1 MKYMKWNPRWE
12 TGRQTHITGL
22 ICAFRDNTKAFHPFL
37 YGRYNFRLTCY
48 CILLLSSVFTDW
60 LPVNNHNPY
69 HITPNNYSTQALC
82 WAGHYIIISH
92 VSFRLEFCL
101 KFIYTI
107 LWTPLNTVCFKFTN
121 FSFRYT
127 LSCSSNVCKL
137 CVLFCSKYQQ
147 EFSLETVINA
157 I

>member
-1 MKYMKWNPRWE
+1 MKYMKRNPRWE
-12 TGRQTHITGL
+12 TGRHTNITEL
-22 ICAFRDNTKAFHPFL
+22 IGALHDNTKAFHPFFTEDKISDYPAIVFCCYL
-37 YGRYNFRLTCY
+37 QCLQIGYRQIITTLTT
-48 CILLLSSVFTDW
+48 LH
-60 LPVNNHNPY
+60 P
-69 HITPNNYSTQALC
+69 ITITHRHC
-82 WAGHYIIISH
+82 VERGHYIIISH

-127 LSCSSNVCKL
+127 LSCSWNVCKL